1 MNTFFGTLWHRIAVS
16 NKEQL
21 IWFGAVVIIMIVLA
35 VLHHKWKG
43 DKKKIRLWRGLC
55 FLPAVIAAV
64 HALIYLRG
72 FPLFII
78 GFFPLYA
85 VALFALLPIP
95 FAKRKIGYKITAV
108 LAGLVTCVMGFYYIG
123 MSPEKK

>member
-21 IWFGAVVIIMIVLA
+21 VWFGAVVIIMIVLA

-55 FLPAVIAAV
+55 FMPAVIAAV

-72 FPLFII
+72 FPLSQKSLQIKYEFSD
-78 GFFPLYA
+78 F
-85 VALFALLPIP
+85 
-95 FAKRKIGYKITAV
+95 RD
-108 LAGLVTCVMGFYYIG
+108 
-123 MSPEKK
+123 